1 MPFQMRTWFSQPSNF
16 SGANVMHF
24 YWAKTVAQVLLR
36 AKKMPVLSIALSS
49 LTIMWTWWFG
59 ASVAFSANDPRRL
72 CLCVSVQFYSN
83 KLFVMYPILLKT
95 SSLYNVTM
103 GENWR
108 LKKRPTWSIT
118 TGKKWKKWKKYSPQE
133 KRNCHPKRGCTK
145 KFGVTNSH

>member
-72 CLCVSVQFYSN
+72 CLCVF
-83 KLFVMYPILLKT
+83 
-95 SSLYNVTM
+95 LYNFIQISCSWCIPFR
-103 GENWR
+103 WR
-108 LKKRPTWSIT
+108 HPHYIMWLWVRIGDSKN
-118 TGKKWKKWKKYSPQE
+118 GLLEASPQG
-133 KRNCHPKRGCTK
+133 RNGRNGRNTVPKKSGI
-145 KFGVTNSH
+145 VTPSVDAPRNLV